1 MPLLGQIPIEI
12 AVREGGDGGTPIVLS
27 DPESESAKAMLALAG
42 KLAQRVSVLNA
53 E

>member
-12 AVREGGDGGTPIVLS
+12 AVREGGDSGVPIVVS
-27 DPESESAKAMLALAG
+27 DPDSAPARAMIEMAG
-42 KLAQRVSVLNA
+42 RLAQRVSILNA